1 MSSALFSK
9 KRTEAAAQPST
20 KVTRTGGVVAG
31 ASALPQVNLLPQW
44 VREGRNLRRLKVLLG
59 IAVLAVVLLAV
70 TAWFTAQ
77 TMASNAKEA
86 LETEQT
92 RTAALLREQS
102 QYAAVPAIKGQ
113 ITATMAARNLA
124 VAFDVPWLPMT
135 TQLYDTAPDGSTI
148 TVVNV
153 TTMTP
158 MQGAPVVA
166 DAITRQGVATVLMTA
181 ESDDL
186 IDTTE
191 WLKGLAEVPGVVD
204 PVFTTQALGQNAE
217 GDTVYT
223 VEASAQI
230 DASALVFR
238 FTEEEGN

>member
-9 KRTEAAAQPST
+9 KRTEAVEQP
-20 KVTRTGGVVAG
+20 VGQVARVGAVVPG
-31 ASALPQVNLLPQW
+31 AHSLPQVNLLPQW

-59 IAVLAVVLLAV
+59 IAVLAVVLLAI

-92 RTAALLREQS
+92 RTAALLREQAEYS
-102 QYAAVPAIKGQ
+102 AVPAIKGQ
-113 ITATMAARNLA
+113 ITATKTARDLA
-124 VAFDVPWLPMT
+124 VAFDVAWLPKST
-135 TQLYDTAPDGSTI
+135 ELYDTAPDGSRI
-148 TVVNV
+148 VELNV
-153 TTMTP
+153 TSMTP

-166 DAITRQGVATVLMTA
+166 DAITRQGVATVVMTA

-191 WLKGLAEVPGVVD
+191 WLQGLALVPGVVD
-204 PVFTTQALGQNAE
+204 PVFTTQTLGQNAE
-217 GDTVYT
+217 GDVVYT
-223 VEASAQI
+223 VEASVQV
-230 DASALVFR
+230 DASVLAYR
-238 FTEEEGN
+238 FADEETN